1 MATQRLRTHDTGP
14 GRTEGSMSYADFSTR
29 ETSLVEDDFRQYPDV
44 GEQTVLQAVRTW
56 CHPRCDAV
64 RKRQNWRDV
73 LSDAGLT
80 ANGLIRFDMMMQT
93 LLQASCRPLDMR
105 CRCATDLAND
115 EAALLQVIA
124 HLQSTCSS
132 IATEVLDGWLSSPAA
147 GNALKFIRWF
157 AIALL
162 DAGIEINARARRVS
176 YVH

>member
-1 MATQRLRTHDTGP
+1 
-14 GRTEGSMSYADFSTR
+14 MSHSDFSIR
-29 ETSLVEDDFRQYPDV
+29 ETSLVEDAFRQYPDV
-44 GEQTVLQAVRTW
+44 GEQTVLQAVRTG

-73 LSDAGLT
+73 LNDAGLT

-93 LLQASCRPLDMR
+93 LLQ
-105 CRCATDLAND
+105 
-115 EAALLQVIA
+115 VIA
-124 HLQSTCSS
+124 HLQSVCSS